1 MAKNQD
7 ERKKGISG
15 TGDAIAA
22 FIENHRK
29 KIIAAAV
36 TVVVVVLAAAA
47 GAGLREWFARRG
59 IKTVEA
65 LAERYDAVRFT
76 ISDPA
81 EKEEVDRLLAD
92 LAAAGKSSGYAGA
105 RAWHLAASIHAD
117 RTNWE
122 EAETAWNT
130 AAKKA
135 GKTYLAPAA
144 LFNAAAAAEERGRM
158 DAAIENYT
166 QASLRADFPQA
177 PRALFSAGRLEEGRG
192 NSTEAI
198 ETYRQVVEK
207 WPATDWAKL
216 AQSRIITLSGIN

>member
-7 ERKKGISG
+7 ERKKGPSG

-29 KIIAAAV
+29 KIIAVAI
-36 TVVVVVLAAAA
+36 TVVVVVFAAAC
-47 GAGLREWFARRG
+47 GAGLREFFSRRG

-65 LAERYDAVRFT
+65 LAERYDALRFT
-76 ISDPA
+76 IA
-81 EKEEVDRLLAD
+81 EQKEEVDRLLLD
-92 LAAAGKSSGYAGA
+92 LTAAGKSSGYAGA
-105 RAWHLAASIHAD
+105 RAWYLAASIHAD
-117 RTNWE
+117 RTDWE
-122 EAETAWNT
+122 EAETAWST

-144 LFNAAAAAEERGRM
+144 LFNAAAAAEERGRLE
-158 DAAIENYT
+158 AAIDHYT
-166 QASLRADFPQA
+166 RSSRSADFPQA

-192 NSTEAI
+192 NTSDAV

-216 AQSRIITLSGIN
+216 AQSRIIALTGLN